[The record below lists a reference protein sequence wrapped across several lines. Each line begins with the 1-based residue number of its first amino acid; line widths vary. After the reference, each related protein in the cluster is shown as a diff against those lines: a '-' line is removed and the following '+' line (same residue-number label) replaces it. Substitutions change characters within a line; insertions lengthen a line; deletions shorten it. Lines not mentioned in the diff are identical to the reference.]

1 MTRKKLENVI
11 LCAVATA
18 IVLLVDKEWCD
29 AIAIGVAT
37 SWSFRQGRQDNEVH

>member
-18 IVLLVDKEWCD
+18 IVLLIDKGWCE
-29 AIAIGVAT
+29 ALVVGIATGL
-37 SWSFRQGRQDNEVH
+37 SFRQGQQDNEVL